1 MKIVQSFLTENPCY
15 KKNESIQ
22 VKGLMLHS
30 VGCSQPDAEVF
41 VKGWNNSGAG
51 RACVHAFIDG
61 KTGKVYQ
68 TLPWE
73 HRAWHAGGTANNTHI
88 GVEMCEPGSIKYPEN
103 GGTAFTC
110 RDYEDAK
117 AVTKRTYDAAVE
129 LFASLCKKFGL
140 DPLGEGVIISH
151 REGGVMGV
159 ASKHVDPTHLWDGLN
174 IGYTMDGF
182 RQDVLQAMN
191 WADDLTAD
199 NDEQEQSDQIP
210 IQPDDGKSEQ
220 AEAGSGESKQP
231 DQTEIQPGDIVR
243 LKDDAV
249 YYEGEKTTIANFV
262 FDHEWIVKSVQGSRV
277 VLGKNIIGSH
287 EINSPVDVRY
297 LIPVSRTEPE
307 PAEKHEPMDISE
319 KGIDFIK
326 SFEGCRTEAYQCAAG
341 VWTIGYG
348 HTAGVKEGD
357 KLSSKEA
364 ADALLIEDLKEYTG
378 YVNYYM
384 SHGIIG
390 FLPLTQNQFDALTSF
405 CFNRGP
411 GRLREL
417 VTGKNAQEVAEGMLS
432 YVLVKGEINAGLKR
446 RRESEMELFQ
456 TVDTS
461 DSDR

>member
-1 MKIVQSFLTENPCY
+1 MEIVESILTENPCY
-15 KKNESIQ
+15 KKNEHIQ

-30 VGCSQPDAEVF
+30 VGCAQPDAGVF
-41 VKGWNNSGAG
+41 VRGWNDSGAG

-61 KTGKVYQ
+61 NTGKVYQ
-68 TLPWE
+68 TLPWK
-73 HRAWHAGGTANNTHI
+73 HRAWHAGGSANDTHI
-88 GVEMCEPGSIKYPEN
+88 GVEMCEPKSIKYPEN

-110 RDYEDAK
+110 TDYDDAK

-129 LFASLCKKFGL
+129 LFAFLCKEFGL

-159 ASKHVDPTHLWDGLN
+159 ASKHVDPSHLWDGLN
-174 IGYTMDGF
+174 TGYTMDGF

-191 WADDLTAD
+191 RESPAAD
-199 NDEQEQSDQIP
+199 N
-210 IQPDDGKSEQ
+210 GKSEQ
-220 AEAGSGESKQP
+220 SEAGSGESKQS
-231 DQTEIQPGDIVR
+231 DRAAIQPGDIVR
-243 LKDDAV
+243 LMDDAV

-262 FDHEWIVKSVQGSRV
+262 FNHEWIVKSVQGDRV
-277 VLGKNIIGSH
+277 VLGENIIGNH
-287 EINSPVDVRY
+287 NINSPVDAKY
-297 LIPVSRTEPE
+297 LIPVSRVEPE
-307 PAEKHEPMDISE
+307 LVEKPEPMDISD

-348 HTAGVKEGD
+348 HTKDVKEGD
-357 KLSSKEA
+357 KLASEEA

-384 SHGIIG
+384 SHGVIG
-390 FLPLTQNQFDALTSF
+390 FTPLTQNRFDALTSF

-417 VTGKNAQEVAEGMLS
+417 VTDRNAEEVAEGLLS
-432 YVLVKGEINAGLKR
+432 YVLVNGEVNAGLKR
-446 RRESEMELFQ
+446 RRESERELFQ
-456 TVDTS
+456 TADTS